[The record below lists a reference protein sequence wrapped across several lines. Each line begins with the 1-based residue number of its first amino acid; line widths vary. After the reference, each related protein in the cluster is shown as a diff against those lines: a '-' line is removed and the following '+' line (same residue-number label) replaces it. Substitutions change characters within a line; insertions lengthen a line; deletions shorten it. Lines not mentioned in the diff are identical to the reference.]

1 MQLAAV
7 HSAVALSGGKQTL
20 PHLPQFDG
28 ELRVSTHEPPQLV
41 NAPQSEPQAPAL
53 QTEPAAQL
61 VPHLPQC
68 AASDARSTQ
77 TAPHSA

>member
-1 MQLAAV
+1 M

>member
-1 MQLAAV
+1 MHCAC
-7 HSAVALSGGKQTL
+7 ALSGGAQAL
-20 PHLPQFDG
+20 PHLPQFEG

-41 NAPQSEPQAPAL
+41 SAPQSEPQVPAL

-77 TAPHSA
+77 AAPHSA